1 MGFKFNFYLEPNQQR
16 EDKFHRP
23 KLILMKK
30 VAGEPALR
38 WYMYMD
44 IAKKRMGE
52 ETEN

>member
-1 MGFKFNFYLEPNQQR
+1 MGFKFNFYLEPNQT

-38 WYMYMD
+38 WYMD
-44 IAKKRMGE
+44 IAKKKW
-52 ETEN
+52 TERRN